1 MEFSTSEEQRL
12 ISDALGAFVER
23 ELYPHEAEVE
33 RLGTVPDE
41 LVKEIRDKALA
52 AGFYALNMPE
62 EVGGGG
68 LDNLTLAYV

>member
-1 MEFSTSEEQRL
+1 MDFTASEEQRL
-12 ISDALGAFVER
+12 ISDALVAFVER

-41 LVKEIRDKALA
+41 IARHIVDRAVA

-62 EVGGGG
+62 
-68 LDNLTLAYV
+68 

>member
-1 MEFSTSEEQRL
+1 MDFTASEEQRL

-41 LVKEIRDKALA
+41 LAKEIRPKAPA
-52 AGFYALNMPE
+52 AGFSP
-62 EVGGGG
+62 
-68 LDNLTLAYV
+68 